1 MKKSLKYCE
10 RRANYVGKKGA
21 DKSCLTQ
28 NGHKSSIYIKK
39 KKKPHFWIVIKQRAI
54 QWGMSVSEMNFLP
67 L

>member
-21 DKSCLTQ
+21 DQSCLTQ

-39 KKKPHFWIVIKQRAI
+39 KKPHFLIVIKQRAI
-54 QWGMSVSEMNFLP
+54 Q
-67 L
+67 

>member
-39 KKKPHFWIVIKQRAI
+39 KKKAT
-54 QWGMSVSEMNFLP
+54 FLNRNKAKGNTMRYVCI
-67 L
+67 